1 MAEFSLTTARDA
13 VKQASLMSANS
24 SVWTNT
30 RIDLAIQSVMDWA
43 NTRYKI
49 LTATSTASTIS
60 KATTAA
66 SWSGGTAT
74 LTIGASHGI
83 LGGDM
88 INVDGMVPNGWNGQ
102 YTVTGYDWSAGT
114 IGYDLTTDPGTKTT
128 DGTVSLINLPMP
140 DLSGDSVQ
148 NVFTRRRFIRARTG
162 MKKPL
167 ELVNFDLMMEHHV
180 ADSGQGEPLRIAFD
194 TSKSTRPFLHPAP
207 DAAYTYTITY
217 LNAPTQWTAGVADAT
232 TVGSFNIEDDILRP
246 MLQWGAPALLQHNV
260 VDQKSVGSDPAWS
273 LMVEHLDTIL
283 GDTRDLGIDRMTLD
297 D

>member
-1 MAEFSLTTARDA
+1 MATFTLTTARDA
-13 VKQASLMSANS
+13 VKQASLMSASS
-24 SVWTNT
+24 SVWTDT

-49 LTATSTASTIS
+49 LAATSTASTIS

-88 INVDGMVPNGWNGQ
+88 INVDGMAPTGWNGQ

-114 IGYDLTTDPGTKTT
+114 VGYALATDPGTKTT

-140 DLSGDSVQ
+140 DLSGA
-148 NVFTRRRFIRARTG
+148 NNALHRRRFIRARTG
-162 MKKPL
+162 MNKPL
-167 ELVNFDLMMEHHV
+167 ELANFDLMLEHHV
-180 ADSGQGEPLRIAFD
+180 SDAGQGEPLRIAFD
-194 TSKSTRPFLHPAP
+194 TSTSTRPFLHPAP
-207 DAAYTYTITY
+207 DAAYTYTVTY
-217 LNAPTQWTAGVADAT
+217 LNAPTQWVAGAGTGSD
-232 TVGSFNIEDDILRP
+232 SFNIPDDILRP

-260 VDQKSVGSDPAWS
+260 ADQKSVGSDPAWS